1 MVDAECRIYLVQF
14 GLNLIWGL
22 SGFRSAV
29 EGSVITLEG
38 SWKTQWSD
46 LFHAARQQSQAVCC
60 WASLSI
66 LKTLFPA
73 PTVFFRTNQSGIKSL
88 SPSPRALSLRDF
100 TAGSHSS
107 GMNLSRL
114 VHSAK
119 GHYPRLHVCWVA
131 VLSNSTR
138 CCCDH
143 EVTCEDVVLLCTSFI
158 QLFHVAFPFIPG
170 MLPSVLV
177 KCGGQIRM
185 LFKVGKCT
193 EALTNTGEDFIWW
206 QIMGWINVSK
216 LQFNAQGTTCYVFCT
231 HSR

>member
-1 MVDAECRIYLVQF
+1 MKF
-14 GLNLIWGL
+14 GLRLIWAL
-22 SGFRSAV
+22 SGFRSVV
-29 EGSVITLEG
+29 ESSVIALEG

-46 LFHAARQQSQAVCC
+46 FFHAASQQIQAVCC

-73 PTVFFRTNQSGIKSL
+73 PTVFFSTNQSGLKVPLPFPLIL
-88 SPSPRALSLRDF
+88 PLWDF

-119 GHYPRLHVCWVA
+119 GHYPRLHVCWAA

-143 EVTCEDVVLLCTSFI
+143 EVTCEDVPALSSPFI
-158 QLFHVAFPFIPG
+158 HLFYVTFPFI
-170 MLPSVLV
+170 
-177 KCGGQIRM
+177 
-185 LFKVGKCT
+185 
-193 EALTNTGEDFIWW
+193 TGIFFSLC
-206 QIMGWINVSK
+206 Q
-216 LQFNAQGTTCYVFCT
+216 
-231 HSR
+231 